1 MAPYVTFKF
10 DNLILLSVT
19 VAALIV
25 GGLAVR
31 VVKQEVEFKQLA
43 QTISELDQKE
53 GHYRISLGAMNK
65 ATIPALKECRKRVRD
80 LLQRRQRN
88 G

>member
-1 MAPYVTFKF
+1 MS
-10 DNLILLSVT
+10 NRLIVLSLT
-19 VAALIV
+19 IAALIL

-31 VVKQEVEFKQLA
+31 IGKQEAGIEQLA
-43 QTISELDQKE
+43 QAISELDQKE
-53 GHYRISLGAMNK
+53 AHYRMSLGAMNK
-65 ATIPALKECRKRVRD
+65 TIIPALKECRKRVRD

>member
-19 VAALIV
+19 VAALIL

-31 VVKQEVEFKQLA
+31 VGKQEAGIKQLEQA
-43 QTISELDQKE
+43 ISELDQKE
-53 GHYRISLGAMNK
+53 ADYRMSLGAMNK
-65 ATIPALKECRKRVRD
+65 AIIPALKECRKRVRD

>member
-1 MAPYVTFKF
+1 MS
-10 DNLILLSVT
+10 NRLILLSLT
-19 VAALIV
+19 IAALIL

-31 VVKQEVEFKQLA
+31 VGKQEADIKQLA

-53 GHYRISLGAMNK
+53 SDYRMSLGAMNK
-65 ATIPALKECRKRVRD
+65 AIIPALKECRKRVRD